1 MISAQAVKELRDKTG
16 AGMMDCKKAL
26 TQAEGDLEKAV
37 DILREKGLAS
47 AAKKSGRVAAEGV
60 IATYVSDD
68 LKNASI
74 IELNCET
81 DFVSANEAFIA
92 LANDIAKVVAESN
105 VDSLEAVKALPY
117 GDATIQDA
125 ITALIAKLGEN
136 MNLRRYEK
144 MEAPAGLVSSYIH
157 MGGKIGVLVQVDAE
171 NASQEVASVAKDVAM
186 HVAALNPQF
195 LDNSSVDADTI
206 EREREI
212 YRVQA
217 LNEGKPEKIVD
228 KMVDGRINKFF
239 KEVCLVNQMFVKNPD
254 LSIEAFVKEESKKLG
269 NIKLVKFVRFEK
281 GEGIEKEEVDFAA
294 EVAAQMGQNK

>member
-26 TQAEGDLEKAV
+26 TQAEGDIEKAI

-68 LKNASI
+68 MKNASI

-81 DFVSANEAFIA
+81 DFVSANEAFVT
-92 LANDIAKVVAESN
+92 LANDIAKAVAEN
-105 VDSLEAVKALPY
+105 DVDSLDAVKALPY
-117 GDATIQDA
+117 GESTIQDA

-144 MEAPAGLVSSYIH
+144 LAAPEGLVSSYIH

-171 NASQEVASVAKDVAM
+171 NASEEVSAVAKDVAM

-195 LDNSSVDADTI
+195 LDNSSVDAETI

-217 LNEGKPEKIVD
+217 LNEGKPEKIVE

-254 LSIEAFVKEESKKLG
+254 LSIEAFIKEESKKHG

>member
-1 MISAQAVKELRDKTG
+1 MISAQAVKEFRDKTG

-92 LANDIAKVVAESN
+92 LANDIAKAVAESN

>member
-81 DFVSANEAFIA
+81 DFVSANEAFVA
-92 LANDIAKVVAESN
+92 LANDIAKAVAESN

-217 LNEGKPEKIVD
+217 LNEGKPEKIVE

>member
-1 MISAQAVKELRDKTG
+1 MISAKIVKELRDKTG

-60 IATYVSDD
+60 IATYISEDH
-68 LKNASI
+68 KNASI

-92 LANDIAKVVAESN
+92 LANDIAEAVAKNDVV
-105 VDSLEAVKALPY
+105 DLEAVKALSH
-117 GDATIQDA
+117 GEGTVQDA

-144 MEAPAGLVSSYIH
+144 ISAPEGLVASYIH
-157 MGGKIGVLVQVDAE
+157 MGGKIGVLVEVKADNATDAV
-171 NASQEVASVAKDVAM
+171 SSVAKDIAM

-206 EREREI
+206 AREREI

-254 LSIEAFVKEESKKLG
+254 LSIEAFIKEESKKNG
-269 NIKLVKFVRFEK
+269 NIELVKFVRFEK
-281 GEGIEKEEVDFAA
+281 GEGIEREEVDFAA
-294 EVAAQMGQNK
+294 EVAAQMGQSK

>member
-92 LANDIAKVVAESN
+92 LANDIAKAVAESN

-294 EVAAQMGQNK
+294 EVAAQIAGN

>member
-26 TQAEGDLEKAV
+26 TQAEGDIEKAI

-47 AAKKSGRVAAEGV
+47 AAKKSGRVASEGV
-60 IATYVSDD
+60 IATYVTEDM
-68 LKNASI
+68 KKASI

-81 DFVSANEAFIA
+81 DFVSANTDFVN
-92 LANDIAKVVAESN
+92 LANGIAKVVAET
-105 VDSLEAVKALPY
+105 DSQDIEEVKALPY
-117 GDATIQDA
+117 EG
-125 ITALIAKLGEN
+125 ITVQEAVTNLIAKLGEN
-136 MNLRRYEK
+136 MNLRRFEK
-144 MEAPAGLVSSYIH
+144 IDAADGLVSAYNH
-157 MGGKIGVLVQVDAE
+157 MGGKIGVLVQVRSEQANDA
-171 NASQEVASVAKDVAM
+171 VATVARDVAM

-195 LDNSSVDADTI
+195 LDNTSVDADTI
-206 EREREI
+206 EREKEI

-228 KMVDGRINKFF
+228 KMVEGRINKFY

-254 LSIEAFVKEESKKLG
+254 LSIQAFVKEESKKHG
-269 NIKLVKFVRFEK
+269 NIELVKFVRFEK

-294 EVAAQMGQNK
+294 EVAAQMGLNK

>member
-1 MISAQAVKELRDKTG
+1 MISAQAVKELREKTG

-26 TQAEGDLEKAV
+26 TQAEGDLEKAI

-81 DFVSANEAFIA
+81 DFVSANEAFVA
-92 LANDIAKVVAESN
+92 LANDIATAVAENN
-105 VDSLEAVKALPY
+105 VDSLDAVKALPY
-117 GDATIQDA
+117 GEATIQDA

-171 NASQEVASVAKDVAM
+171 NATQEVSAVAKDVAM

-195 LDNSSVDADTI
+195 LDNSSVDAETI

-254 LSIEAFVKEESKKLG
+254 LSIEAFVKETSSL
-269 NIKLVKFVRFEK
+269 
-281 GEGIEKEEVDFAA
+281 
-294 EVAAQMGQNK
+294 

>member
-26 TQAEGDLEKAV
+26 TEANGDIEKAIDV
-37 DILREKGLAS
+37 LREKGLAS
-47 AAKKSGRVAAEGV
+47 AAKKSGRVASEGV
-60 IATYVSDD
+60 IATYVSEDM
-68 LKNASI
+68 KKAAI

-81 DFVSANEAFIA
+81 DFVSANTAFID
-92 LANDIAKVVAESN
+92 LANSIAKIVAESD
-105 VDSLEAVKALPY
+105 VQTMDEVKALPY
-117 GDATIQDA
+117 EGATVQDA
-125 ITALIAKLGEN
+125 VTGLIAKLGEN
-136 MNLRRYEK
+136 MNLRRFEK
-144 MEAPAGLVSSYIH
+144 INAPDGVVSSYIH
-157 MGGKIGVLVQVDAE
+157 MGGKIGVLVQVKSEQATE
-171 NASQEVASVAKDVAM
+171 AVATVGRDVAM

-195 LDNSSVDADTI
+195 LDNTSVDADTI
-206 EREREI
+206 TREREI

-254 LSIEAFVKEESKKLG
+254 LSIQAFVNEESKKHG
-269 NIKLVKFVRFEK
+269 KIELVKFVRFEK

-294 EVAAQMGQNK
+294 EVAAQMGLNK

>member
-1 MISAQAVKELRDKTG
+1 MISAQAVKELREKTG

-26 TQAEGDLEKAV
+26 TQAEGDLEKAI

-81 DFVSANEAFIA
+81 DFVSANEAFVS
-92 LANDIAKVVAESN
+92 LANDIAKTVAENN

-171 NASQEVASVAKDVAM
+171 NATQEVSNVAKDVAM

-254 LSIEAFVKEESKKLG
+254 LSIEAFVKEESKKHG

>member
-1 MISAQAVKELRDKTG
+1 VISAQAVKELRDKTG

-92 LANDIAKVVAESN
+92 LANDIAKAVAESN

>member
-26 TQAEGDLEKAV
+26 TQAEGDMEKAIDV
-37 DILREKGLAS
+37 LREKGLAS
-47 AAKKSGRVAAEGV
+47 AAKKSGRVASEGV
-60 IATYVSDD
+60 IATFVSEDM
-68 LKNASI
+68 KNASM

-81 DFVSANEAFIA
+81 DFVSANADFVK
-92 LANDIAKVVAESN
+92 LANGIAKVVAEN
-105 VDSLEAVKALPY
+105 TVENLDEVKALPY
-117 GDATIQDA
+117 EGATIQDA
-125 ITALIAKLGEN
+125 VTTLIAKLGEN

-144 MEAPAGLVSSYIH
+144 IEAPEGLVSSYIH
-157 MGGKIGVLVQVDAE
+157 MGGKIGVLVQVKSE
-171 NASQEVASVAKDVAM
+171 NVNNEVATVARDVAM

-217 LNEGKPEKIVD
+217 LNEGKPAKIVE

-239 KEVCLVNQMFVKNPD
+239 KEVCLVDQMFVKNPD
-254 LSIEAFVKEESKKLG
+254 LSIQAFVNQEAKKLG
-269 NIKLVKFVRFEK
+269 NIELVKFTRFEK

-294 EVAAQMGQNK
+294 EVAAQMGLNK

>member
-26 TQAEGDLEKAV
+26 TQAEGDIEKAI

-68 LKNASI
+68 MKNASI

-81 DFVSANEAFIA
+81 DFVSANEAFVT
-92 LANDIAKVVAESN
+92 LANDIAKAVAEN
-105 VDSLEAVKALPY
+105 DVDSLDAVKALPY
-117 GDATIQDA
+117 GESTIQDA

-144 MEAPAGLVSSYIH
+144 LAAPAGLVSSYIH

-171 NASQEVASVAKDVAM
+171 NASEEVSAVAKDVAM

-195 LDNSSVDADTI
+195 LDNSSVDAETI

-217 LNEGKPEKIVD
+217 LNEGKPEKIVE

-254 LSIEAFVKEESKKLG
+254 LSIEAFIKEESKKHG

>member
-1 MISAQAVKELRDKTG
+1 MISAKIVKELRDKTG

-60 IATYVSDD
+60 IATYISEDH
-68 LKNASI
+68 KNASI

-92 LANDIAKVVAESN
+92 LANDIAEAVAKNDVV
-105 VDSLEAVKALPY
+105 DLEAVKALSH
-117 GDATIQDA
+117 GEGTVQDA

-136 MNLRRYEK
+136 MNFRRYEK
-144 MEAPAGLVSSYIH
+144 ISAPEGLVASYIH
-157 MGGKIGVLVQVDAE
+157 MGGKIGVLVEVKADNATDAV
-171 NASQEVASVAKDVAM
+171 SSVAKDIAM

-206 EREREI
+206 AREREI

-254 LSIEAFVKEESKKLG
+254 LSIEAFIKEESKKNG
-269 NIKLVKFVRFEK
+269 NIELVKFVRFEK
-281 GEGIEKEEVDFAA
+281 GEGIEREEVDFAA
-294 EVAAQMGQNK
+294 EVAAQMGQSK

>member
-81 DFVSANEAFIA
+81 DFVSANEAFVA
-92 LANDIAKVVAESN
+92 LANDIAKAVAESN